1 MDWGFWWPA
10 IVLGVLA
17 AGLIGPVVW
26 ASRQEKMNWRRYGA
40 TFVVALLAL
49 GMIALVVYGLPG
61 KEEEE
66 AEEADLYSL
75 DYIFPGSEF
84 VSVASLSVTDHETGQ
99 TLSAE
104 AEGDVWEVTEAPEG
118 TDLSLE
124 VDNIRLQSAGM
135 SLTSLTSQRE
145 IGELESLEPFG
156 LDSARYTIR
165 FTLSDG
171 KTFTLHVGDMS
182 PDQVQYYVQRSDQD
196 VIHLV
201 SSFGLDSVLML
212 VGDPP
217 LLEPTPTPMSE
228 AGEVTPSPTP

>member
-26 ASRQEKMNWRRYGA
+26 ASRQRTMNWRRYGA

-61 KEEEE
+61 KEEEG
-66 AEEADLYSL
+66 EEADLFSL
-75 DYIFPGSEF
+75 NYIFPGSEF
-84 VSVASLSVTDHETGQ
+84 ATVASLSVTDHETGQ

-104 AEGDVWEVTEAPEG
+104 AEDDVWKITDAPEG

-124 VDNIRLQSAGM
+124 VDQIRLQSAGM
-135 SLTSLTSQRE
+135 SLTSLASQRE

-182 PDQVQYYVQRSDQD
+182 PDQTQYYVQRSDQE
-196 VIHLV
+196 VVHLV

-217 LLEPTPTPMSE
+217 LLEPTPE